1 MLTQQLKLA
10 ATKIVSIYNHLH
22 LYIEA
27 NIRRFLAAGNDQVFE
42 IICVVVFHYIF
53 EYLLKFGKYLGH
65 KVVEKVQS
73 KSIFKSLKFSKIMSY
88 LRCPSGTEPTDFGYC
103 VENVKIKEY
112 LDQQAKNERIRDLLR
127 KSKVNSH
134 QFGQSQSQSSHEKS
148 KFFNH
153 FNLLNKNLN
162 HSAISTTYIFLW
174 TVTIIYMLFLY
185 RSYRQIRRQI
195 NRRET
200 MSARQRNLERRRRL
214 NLIPPAG

>member
-1 MLTQQLKLA
+1 M
-10 ATKIVSIYNHLH
+10 
-22 LYIEA
+22 
-27 NIRRFLAAGNDQVFE
+27 G
-42 IICVVVFHYIF
+42 
-53 EYLLKFGKYLGH
+53 KFGKYLGH
-65 KVVEKVQS
+65 KVVEKVEKVQS
-73 KSIFKSLKFSKIMSY
+73 KSRKSLKFSKIMSY
-88 LRCPSGTEPTDFGYC
+88 LRCPRGTEPTDFGYC
-103 VENVKIKEY
+103 VENLKMKEY

-134 QFGQSQSQSSHEKS
+134 QFGQVQDRSQSQSSHESLKS
-148 KFFNH
+148 FF
-153 FNLLNKNLN
+153 NKNLN

>member
-1 MLTQQLKLA
+1 M
-10 ATKIVSIYNHLH
+10 
-22 LYIEA
+22 
-27 NIRRFLAAGNDQVFE
+27 G
-42 IICVVVFHYIF
+42 
-53 EYLLKFGKYLGH
+53 KFGKYLGH
-65 KVVEKVQS
+65 KVVEKVEKVQS
-73 KSIFKSLKFSKIMSY
+73 KSRKSLKFSKIMSY
-88 LRCPSGTEPTDFGYC
+88 LRCPRGTEPTDFGYC

-134 QFGQSQSQSSHEKS
+134 QFGQTQSQSQSSHEKS
-148 KFFNH
+148 KFSNH
-153 FNLLNKNLN
+153 FNLFNKNLN

>member
-10 ATKIVSIYNHLH
+10 TIRIINFYNHLH

-53 EYLLKFGKYLGH
+53 EYLVKFGKYLGH
-65 KVVEKVQS
+65 KIIEKVQS
-73 KSIFKSLKFSKIMSY
+73 LKVIMSY

-112 LDQQAKNERIRDLLR
+112 LDQQTKNERIRDLLR
-127 KSKVNSH
+127 KSKANSH
-134 QFGQSQSQSSHEKS
+134 QFGQSQSQSSQENS
-148 KFFNH
+148 RFSNH
-153 FNLLNKNLN
+153 FHLFSKNLN